1 MQHPRR
7 KIDGLDVGT
16 QFTHDRAAAA
26 DLFGRVREADS
37 PGGFFRSGHGFHR
50 SRCAEIKRGLK
61 QRRWE
66 LCRRDK
72 KLVACADLLERL
84 SLMNSLQFLA
94 ETHIFGILIHPWKIV
109 GLTGSLVFGLRFVIQ
124 WIASERARKSV
135 IPFGFWECS
144 ALGSL
149 LMLSYFAIYQR
160 DSVGVLS
167 TAMPLPIYLRN
178 LYFRYTHRAPQHP
191 GNAPRPPE

>member
-1 MQHPRR
+1 MH
-7 KIDGLDVGT
+7 
-16 QFTHDRAAAA
+16 
-26 DLFGRVREADS
+26 
-37 PGGFFRSGHGFHR
+37 
-50 SRCAEIKRGLK
+50 
-61 QRRWE
+61 
-66 LCRRDK
+66 
-72 KLVACADLLERL
+72 
-84 SLMNSLQFLA
+84 SLQLLS
-94 ETHIFGILIHPWKIV
+94 ETHLFGILIHPWKIV
-109 GLTGSLVFGLRFVIQ
+109 GLTGTVVFGLRFVIQ

-178 LYFRYTHRAPQHP
+178 LYFRYTHRDPQHP

>member
-1 MQHPRR
+1 M
-7 KIDGLDVGT
+7 
-16 QFTHDRAAAA
+16 
-26 DLFGRVREADS
+26 
-37 PGGFFRSGHGFHR
+37 GFLRQQR
-50 SRCAEIKRGLK
+50 AEIKRGI
-61 QRRWE
+61 
-66 LCRRDK
+66 K
-72 KLVACADLLERL
+72 KKSPAVCKPLLL
-84 SLMNSLQFLA
+84 GATLPLMNSFQFLA
-94 ETHIFGILIHPWKIV
+94 ETYVFGILIHPWKIV
-109 GLTGSLVFGLRFVIQ
+109 GLAGSLVFGLRFLIQ
-124 WIASERARKSV
+124 WIASERAHKSV

-144 ALGSL
+144 AIGSL

>member
-1 MQHPRR
+1 MGLFGFAMKISRLFEVMARMPSRSWHPRGIGAEEIR
-7 KIDGLDVGT
+7 RFVNRRSLEEPC
-16 QFTHDRAAAA
+16 
-26 DLFGRVREADS
+26 RVMKN
-37 PGGFFRSGHGFHR
+37 F
-50 SRCAEIKRGLK
+50 
-61 QRRWE
+61 
-66 LCRRDK
+66 
-72 KLVACADLLERL
+72 
-84 SLMNSLQFLA
+84 QFLA
-94 ETHIFGILIHPWKIV
+94 ETHLFGILIHPWKIV
-109 GLTGSLVFGLRFVIQ
+109 GLTGSLVFGLRFLIQ

-178 LYFRYTHRAPQHP
+178 LYFRYTHRAPQHA
-191 GNAPRPPE
+191 GNAPRPPD

>member
-1 MQHPRR
+1 MTAVDYEHPSAR
-7 KIDGLDVGT
+7 KGD
-16 QFTHDRAAAA
+16 FSNWR
-26 DLFGRVREADS
+26 
-37 PGGFFRSGHGFHR
+37 FRSGHGISSSAR
-50 SRCAEIKRGLK
+50 L
-61 QRRWE
+61 
-66 LCRRDK
+66 RDQAREFGEHDRVTAWTK
-72 KLVACADLLERL
+72 KLVGFAELSERL

-109 GLTGSLVFGLRFVIQ
+109 GLAGSLVFGLRFLIQ

-191 GNAPRPPE
+191 GNEPRPPE